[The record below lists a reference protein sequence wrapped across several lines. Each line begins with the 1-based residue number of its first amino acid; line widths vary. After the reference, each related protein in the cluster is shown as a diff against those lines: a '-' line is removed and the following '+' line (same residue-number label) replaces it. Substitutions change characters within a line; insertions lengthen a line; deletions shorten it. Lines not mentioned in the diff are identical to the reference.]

1 MELILPLFET
11 VCDFDLPLT
20 EVPNK
25 QEQLPVFAVVEV
37 VCQMGP

>member
-1 MELILPLFET
+1 MELILPPFET
-11 VCDFDLPLT
+11 VCDFHLPLT
-20 EVPNK
+20 EAPSK